1 MVTASGLSTHL
12 HRTLSGSN
20 SPGHMPTQAVDNPP
34 KLVGPMALSSEEEQ
48 SEEEACTA
56 LKPGGSRLPAARDKR
71 GRGSKMGAG
80 VRSKR
85 VKQGGAGRWR
95 RSDAVG
101 KWHMEGFRE
110 DPESDILV
118 QGDYAVGTV
127 RVQEQEE
134 GLPAEEGWL
143 GVRLKKEGVDVLGWM
158 QAGEL
163 REKVVGR
170 ERWVRRLRGKG
181 DEGWD
186 TAGCRWASKSGSL
199 QADREVGKDRGSGK
213 VGGVVGWY
221 LPVQVMEEKFSKAGV
236 RVCMQMRRVAF
247 GKEVVSS
254 LARKAPSFKC
264 TMRPS
269 RARGAGMRYRI
280 HTLCVHGPSIVWALF
295 DFCKCTPG
303 FARLRKE
310 LPVFL
315 IICRRTMFY
324 VLIKSRARIKCLSY
338 HIL

>member
-1 MVTASGLSTHL
+1 MVGEMVRRALSSDEEQSEEETYIAL
-12 HRTLSGSN
+12 K
-20 SPGHMPTQAVDNPP
+20 PGGNRWPQPKKIVVRHSAWEADRLRACNEVLGGVLQPEVDMMEEMVR
-34 KLVGPMALSSEEEQ
+34 LAISSEEEQ

-163 REKVVGR
+163 REKVAGR

-264 TMRPS
+264 TM
-269 RARGAGMRYRI
+269 
-280 HTLCVHGPSIVWALF
+280 
-295 DFCKCTPG
+295 
-303 FARLRKE
+303 
-310 LPVFL
+310 
-315 IICRRTMFY
+315 
-324 VLIKSRARIKCLSY
+324 
-338 HIL
+338 